1 MYTDCHIHLNDLAER
16 VGDALSI
23 EPSSIVCSSSWNE
36 REFLWNEAF
45 AKERPGR
52 VLVSFGVH
60 PQEPDP
66 STLGFLERLLS
77 EGRVHAIGEAG
88 FDRFEAR
95 YSSDIDRQR
104 FAWDAQLELA
114 NRYEM
119 PLIVH
124 CRKALDLVFAD
135 SPKLSGLRSV
145 IFHGWPGSAVEAA
158 SLLRRGVNAYF
169 SCGKGLLRV
178 DRSLAETARSVPLD
192 RLLTETDAPWMTLKG
207 EAYSVPADVSA
218 VTKALADIRG
228 IPVELCERS
237 IADTFHRAFF
247 RP

>member
-1 MYTDCHIHLNDLAER
+1 MYTDCHIHLYDLAER
-16 VGDALSI
+16 VGNALSI

-45 AKERPGR
+45 AKERPGS
-52 VLVSFGVH
+52 VLVSLGVH

-88 FDRFEAR
+88 FDRFESR
-95 YSSDIDRQR
+95 FSSDIGRQR
-104 FAWDAQLELA
+104 YAWDAQLELA
-114 NRYEM
+114 KRYDM

-124 CRKALDLVFAD
+124 CRKAMDLVFAD
-135 SPKLSGLRSV
+135 SPKLSSLYSV
-145 IFHGWPGSAVEAA
+145 IFHGWPGSAVEA
-158 SLLRRGVNAYF
+158 SSFLRRGVNAYF

-178 DRSLAETARSVPLD
+178 DRSLAETARVLPLE

-207 EAYSVPADVSA
+207 EAYSVPSDVSA
-218 VTKALADIRG
+218 VTQALADIRG
-228 IPVELCERS
+228 MPLEECALSV
-237 IADTFHRAFF
+237 ADNFRRAFS